1 MITQLYTRILT
12 NTFVALAIIKGSTCL
27 KIIKDDSFLL
37 TAKHQ
42 KKLCAGI
49 GRIVRSSIEL
59 AQGDRQT
66 DKDRQEGMQTKAGR
80 QADDRQAGNQTAAR
94 QTGSETT
101 D

>member
-1 MITQLYTRILT
+1 M
-12 NTFVALAIIKGSTCL
+12 F
-27 KIIKDDSFLL
+27 
-37 TAKHQ
+37 
-42 KKLCAGI
+42 
-49 GRIVRSSIEL
+49 SSIEL